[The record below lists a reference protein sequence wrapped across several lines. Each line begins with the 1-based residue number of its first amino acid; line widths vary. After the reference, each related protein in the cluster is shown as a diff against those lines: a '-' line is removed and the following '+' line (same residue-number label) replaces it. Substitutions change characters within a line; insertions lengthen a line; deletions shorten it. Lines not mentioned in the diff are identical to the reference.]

1 MFNVVLFACNQN
13 LAKSNKVFSE
23 PPTPQQRRKDM
34 GDRDYDKQLARKG
47 FLGWCIRHEVLV
59 RVAVSAVTAA
69 VVSLICR

>member
-1 MFNVVLFACNQN
+1 
-13 LAKSNKVFSE
+13 
-23 PPTPQQRRKDM
+23 M